1 MSDGLV
7 TVFGGSGYLG
17 RWIAQRLAQEGA
29 TVRAVCRR
37 PDNVALAA
45 GNGAGGEIVPLYAD
59 VRDETTV
66 AAAVAGVDAVVNAV
80 GLYVEHDA
88 ETFDAVHVQGALHV
102 ARTSARTGVDRL
114 VHVSGIGVNEASSSP
129 YLRARALGEA
139 VVWDVF
145 GEATILRPSAVFGPD
160 DAFLSALNG
169 IVRSLPVVPLFG
181 RGDTR
186 LQPVYVGDVAAAVA
200 AVLDRPETRAGIYE
214 LGGPE
219 VFRYRELIEML
230 SAQLQRRRI
239 LLPLPF
245 WLWDLLARLA
255 AILPSPPLTR
265 DQVALMRRDNVV
277 GGSMP
282 NLNDLGVT
290 PTAIRSVLAERARRT
305 S

>member
-1 MSDGLV
+1 MADRLV

-17 RWIAQRLAQEGA
+17 SRIARRLAEDGA

-37 PDNVALAA
+37 PDNVALAPRNA
-45 GNGAGGEIVPLYAD
+45 GDGEIVPFYAD

-66 AAAVAGVDAVVNAV
+66 SAAVAGVDAVVNAV
-80 GLYVEHDA
+80 GLYVEQSA

-102 ARTSARTGVDRL
+102 ARSSAQAGVGRL
-114 VHVSGIGVNEASSSP
+114 VHISGIGVDEASSSP
-129 YLRARALGEA
+129 YLRARAVGEA

-145 GEATILRPSAVFGPD
+145 RKATILRPSAVFGPD
-160 DAFLSALNG
+160 DAFLSALIG
-169 IVRSLPVVPLFG
+169 IVMSLPVVPLFG
-181 RGDTR
+181 RGDTF

-200 AVLDRPETRAGIYE
+200 AVLDRPETQAEVFE

-219 VFRYRELIEML
+219 VFRYRELVEL
-230 SAQLQRRRI
+230 VSAQLRRRRV

-245 WLWDLLARLA
+245 WIWNFLTRLL

-277 GGSMP
+277 GPSMP
-282 NLNDLGVT
+282 NLRDLGVS
-290 PTAIRSVLAERARRT
+290 PTAIQSILTELAKRT

>member
-1 MSDGLV
+1 MADRLV

-17 RWIAQRLAQEGA
+17 RWIAKRLAEEGA

-37 PDNVALAA
+37 PDNLALASA
-45 GNGAGGEIVPLYAD
+45 NSAGGEIVPFHAD

-66 AAAVAGVDAVVNAV
+66 AAAVAGADAVVNAV
-80 GLYVEHDA
+80 GLYVERDA

-102 ARTSARTGVDRL
+102 ARTSAQAGVGRL
-114 VHVSGIGVNEASSSP
+114 VHISGIGVDEASSSP
-129 YLRARALGEA
+129 YLRARAVGEA

-145 GEATILRPSAVFGPD
+145 GKATILRPSAVFGPD
-160 DAFLSALNG
+160 DAFLSALIG

-181 RGDTR
+181 RGDTF

-200 AVLDRPETRAGIYE
+200 AVLDKPEAQAGVYE

-219 VFRYRELIEML
+219 IFRYRELVEMV
-230 SAQLQRRRI
+230 SAHFQRRRI

-245 WLWDLLARLA
+245 WLWNVLARLLSV
-255 AILPSPPLTR
+255 LPSPPLTR
-265 DQVALMRRDNVV
+265 DQVALMRSDNVV

-282 NLNDLGVT
+282 NLHDLGVS
-290 PTAIRSVLAERARRT
+290 PTAIRSALTEQTKRM

>member
-1 MSDGLV
+1 MADRLV

-17 RWIAQRLAQEGA
+17 RWIVQRLAEEGA

-37 PDNVALAA
+37 PDNVALAPRNA
-45 GNGAGGEIVPLYAD
+45 PDGEIVPFYAD

-66 AAAVAGVDAVVNAV
+66 AAAVAGADAVVNAV
-80 GLYVEHDA
+80 GLYVEHGA
-88 ETFDAVHVQGALHV
+88 ETFDVVHVQGALHV
-102 ARTSARTGVDRL
+102 ARTSAQAGVGRL
-114 VHVSGIGVNEASSSP
+114 VHISGIGVDEASSSP

-145 GEATILRPSAVFGPD
+145 GYATILRPSAVFGPD
-160 DAFLSALNG
+160 DAFLSALTG

-181 RGDTR
+181 RGDTF

-200 AVLDRPETRAGIYE
+200 AALDRPETQAGVYE
-214 LGGPE
+214 IGGPE
-219 VFRYRELIEML
+219 VFRYRELVEMV
-230 SAQLQRRRI
+230 SAQLRRRRI

-245 WLWDLLARLA
+245 WVWDLLARLLM
-255 AILPSPPLTR
+255 ILPNPPLTR
-265 DQVALMRRDNVV
+265 DQVALMRRDNIV

-282 NLNDLGVT
+282 NLHDLGVT
-290 PTAIRSVLAERARRT
+290 PTAIQAVLSELAKRT

>member
-1 MSDGLV
+1 MADRLV

-17 RWIAQRLAQEGA
+17 RRIAQRLAEEGA

-37 PDNVALAA
+37 PDNVALAS
-45 GNGAGGEIVPLYAD
+45 GNGVRGEIVPFHAD
-59 VRDETTV
+59 VRDETSV
-66 AAAVAGVDAVVNAV
+66 AAAVAGADAVVNAV
-80 GLYVEHDA
+80 GLYVERDA

-102 ARTSARTGVDRL
+102 AQTSAQAGVGRL
-114 VHVSGIGVNEASSSP
+114 VHVSGIGVDQTSSSP
-129 YLRARALGEA
+129 YLRARAVGEA

-145 GEATILRPSAVFGPD
+145 SAATILRPSAVFGPD
-160 DAFLSALNG
+160 DAFLRALIG

-181 RGDTR
+181 RGDTF

-200 AVLDRPETRAGIYE
+200 AALDKPETRAGVYE

-219 VFRYRELIEML
+219 VFRYRELVEMV

-245 WLWDLLARLA
+245 WLWDVLAGLL

-277 GGSMP
+277 GDAMP
-282 NLNDLGVT
+282 SLQHLGVS
-290 PTAIRSVLAERARRT
+290 PTAIQPALAEQAKRT